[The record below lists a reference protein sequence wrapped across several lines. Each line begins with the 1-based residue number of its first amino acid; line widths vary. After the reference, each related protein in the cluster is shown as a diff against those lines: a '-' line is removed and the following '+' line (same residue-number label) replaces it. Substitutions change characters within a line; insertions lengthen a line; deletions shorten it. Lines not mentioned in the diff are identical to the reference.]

1 MIVLFRFRGQLQAAI
16 IISCLRLRSLEN
28 TEMSRK
34 SSRRK
39 GLPKHNGVTNNTT
52 KDETDTD
59 FSPPGHGNNPET
71 KILKATRK
79 AAGRPAKRR
88 QGKLRQMLDMP
99 LDVVLEVRSLF
110 VQT

>member
-1 MIVLFRFRGQLQAAI
+1 M
-16 IISCLRLRSLEN
+16 ISCLRLRSLGN

-34 SSRRK
+34 SSRIK
-39 GLPKHNGVTNNTT
+39 ELPKHNGVTNNIT

-59 FSPPGHGNNPET
+59 FSPPGPGNNPKP
-71 KILKATRK
+71 KIPKATRK
-79 AAGRPAKRR
+79 AAASGRPARRR